1 MIDKNSK
8 LPIYCQI
15 EDYIKAQIKNKI
27 IEVDTMIPS
36 ERELIEMLNVSRHT
50 IRQAIGNLVNEGY
63 LYRLAGKGTFVK
75 DRHLIYKENKYTSFT
90 EDMDQLGKKLY
101 SKVLSFD
108 IVKAS
113 ESLSSKLSVNEND
126 PVIRVSRVRIAD
138 NVPLSYEIFY
148 ISKEL
153 VGDMDKSILE
163 GSLIKYYEKVLKLK
177 LGHSFETIE
186 AILADEKTFEILE
199 TNINAPLLLIR
210 SKLYMEN
217 GKQLHYVKNYF
228 RGDQYR
234 VNIRLKR

>member
-15 EDYIKAQIKNKI
+15 EDYIKAQIKSK
-27 IEVDTMIPS
+27 EFDVDTMIPS

-90 EDMDQLGKKLY
+90 EDMEQLGKKLF

-108 IVKAS
+108 IVNAS
-113 ESLSSKLSVNEND
+113 ESLSNTLSVNEND

-153 VGDMDKSILE
+153 VGDMDKSVLE
-163 GSLIKYYEKVLKLK
+163 GSLIDYYEKVLKLK
-177 LGHSFETIE
+177 LDHSFETIE
-186 AILADEKTFEILE
+186 SIAADQKTSEILE

>member
-15 EDYIKAQIKNKI
+15 EDYIKAQIKNKTF
-27 IEVDTMIPS
+27 EVDTMIPS

-108 IVKAS
+108 IIKAS

-148 ISKEL
+148 ISKDL

-163 GSLIKYYEKVLKLK
+163 GSLINYYEKVMKLK